1 MKLVYRLEKEHKRTA
16 AFDKQKFALENW
28 DLNTSNNE
36 ARLSILKANKQHQ
49 RSKKL
54 WRVCKGK

>member
-28 DLNTSNNE
+28 ELKKSNNG

-49 RSKKL
+49 ALKSL
-54 WRVCKGK
+54 QGKIN